1 MKKAPS
7 LLFLDQDLDPIVD
20 CDYWTEFYCTR
31 RLQNPGDFALS
42 MPLSR
47 ARHFYP
53 QPGGFIYTSG
63 LSGYTGLIAEVT
75 CAEDLIGQGTMTI
88 RGHEAKALLASRV
101 VVPSPPGQKLT
112 LSGPAEQV
120 MIELIRRCCGDIA
133 FPERRFAKLELPL
146 GGSAGKNVYLSCFY
160 SNLLDELCKLGKESD
175 SGFSLDFDAAKRLLV
190 FWYIGGTD
198 RSQGQNISG
207 RALFSGR
214 FDTALETRSTRT
226 SRGTATLAY
235 MLGAAGESGRLVLPV
250 WQGDLPLPAE
260 RIEKAF
266 DARAV
271 SDPEILQ
278 ALGIQKLGALAPSFP
293 IEIDYPPNAP
303 LVEGRDFF
311 LGDLCSVEAQGTW
324 LDARIEGIEEHWDK
338 AGYGMRIWFGNP
350 LPLALKSQRD
360 ETTAM
365 WNALQA

>member
-7 LLFLDQDLDPIVD
+7 LLFLDQNLDPIID

-42 MPLSR
+42 VPLSKT
-47 ARHFYP
+47 RHFYP
-53 QPGGFIYTSG
+53 QPNGYIHT
-63 LSGYTGLIAEVT
+63 SGYTGLVAEVT
-75 CAEDLIGQGTMTI
+75 CAEGLAGQGTMTI
-88 RGHEAKALLASRV
+88 RGHEAKAILATRV
-101 VVPSPPGQKLT
+101 VVPSPSGQKLI

-120 MIELIRRCCGDIA
+120 MIELIRCCCGDMA
-133 FPERRFAKLELPL
+133 STERRFAKLELPL
-146 GGSAGKNVYLSCFY
+146 GGSAGKDVYLSCFY

-175 SGFSLDFDAAKRLLV
+175 SGFSLDFDAARRLLV
-190 FWYIGGTD
+190 FRYIGGTN

-207 RALFSGR
+207 RALFSSR

-226 SRGTATLAY
+226 KRGTATLTY

-266 DARAV
+266 DIRAV
-271 SDPEILQ
+271 SDPAILQ
-278 ALGIQKLGALAPSFP
+278 ALGIQKLGALALSFP
-293 IEIDYPPNAP
+293 IELDYPPNAP
-303 LVEGRDFF
+303 LFEGRDFF
-311 LGDLCSVEAQGTW
+311 LGDLCSVEAQNAW
-324 LDARIEGIEEHWDK
+324 LDARIEGIEEHWDM

-350 LPLALKSQRD
+350 LPLALKRQRD
-360 ETTAM
+360 ETMAI